1 LITALAARTEEIRRF
16 HAAPWPFQR
25 TFLTPHKDLS
35 RFVSVLLAQFPLE
48 SGALSTDEVV
58 FEPECLLEL
67 MATHSIHVANYWH
80 MNLSVEGQKPIAE
93 FLEAALGDPVD
104 FVFLPY
110 LNSSRSM
117 PITTDTR
124 LSTART
130 NRFSQIWYRSW
141 CRQGLSQSE
150 ITFEV
155 ALEISCD
162 KSISTS

>member
-104 FVFLPY
+104 FVFLPVPEFFAIY
-110 LNSSRSM
+110 ADHDGYTTFYCKDQSVLTNLVSELVQAGSEPIRDYIRGRS
-117 PITTDTR
+117 
-124 LSTART
+124 
-130 NRFSQIWYRSW
+130 
-141 CRQGLSQSE
+141 G
-150 ITFEV
+150 
-155 ALEISCD
+155 D
-162 KSISTS
+162 KLR